1 MEPNSTSQQS
11 VQNVIDDQ
19 IRNFANVSGSD
30 EKMQQTYGAQNI
42 TFSEKSYNLLVMA
55 ISSKTS
61 QSHQRQKDEI
71 N

>member
-30 EKMQQTYGAQNI
+30 EKMQQTYRSARYHI
-42 TFSEKSYNLLVMA
+42 FRERYNLLVMA

>member
-1 MEPNSTSQQS
+1 MQQS
-11 VQNVIDDQ
+11 VQKVVDDQ

-30 EKMQQTYGAQNI
+30 EKMQDL
-42 TFSEKSYNLLVMA
+42 SERKISHFQRKVQSTCHA